1 MELCF
6 HMTAWR
12 PYLCPKTMKRRPCLC
27 PKPVLRELNSF
38 LMQRISF
45 VPINL
50 HRCWPREWKHS
61 IGNVASYWVSSWD
74 IWLLLSYL
82 SWKKNGKQISVICLI
97 ERHKDN
103 NNRSRKKSP
112 NLYSPDHAYAWNFER
127 TKFRNVHRLPPVTWV
142 TYGKNFRCV
151 VAKWVNKL
159 NWKKPVSLV

>member
-74 IWLLLSYL
+74 IWLLLSYF
-82 SWKKNGKQISVICLI
+82 SWKKNGKQILVICLI

-103 NNRSRKKSP
+103 NDRSRKSHQIFTHLTMHMHEISKGR
-112 NLYSPDHAYAWNFER
+112 NFATFIDFLQSHESR
-127 TKFRNVHRLPPVTWV
+127 TGRISDASWQN
-142 TYGKNFRCV
+142 G
-151 VAKWVNKL
+151 
-159 NWKKPVSLV
+159 

>member
-27 PKPVLRELNSF
+27 PKPVLWELNSF
-38 LMQRISF
+38 LMQTLSF
-45 VPINL
+45 VPTNL

-61 IGNVASYWVSSWD
+61 IGKVTSYWVSSWD

-82 SWKKNGKQISVICLI
+82 SWKKKRKTNFSHLSYWTAQRQQRQ
-97 ERHKDN
+97 EQ
-103 NNRSRKKSP
+103 KKSP